1 MKRFLHKIFGHFFIS
16 FILLNIT
23 SQLLFDFQIKKN
35 SIVDKILRQ
44 SRKSGESHIL
54 YIGDSVGMQILSG
67 RENAFATNMNVLM
80 AGQYIIV
87 REFIKRNPQIKQI
100 IFLGLPTSLGRQFE
114 TSGSYSFFL
123 EPFFSIKFLKYFSPL
138 LLNKINF
145 EKKSYL
151 TLFPLFKYSN
161 FISDIN
167 FDKYNKLK
175 MGEISDISIEYIS
188 KLIHF
193 TKNNNIELH
202 FISPPLNKNYSI
214 TFNNWKPMK
223 NKMRKEF
230 GNTFDN
236 YWKNI
241 KVYPDTCFAD
251 YAHFDKVYL
260 KNNREN
266 IFLDLISEEIL
277 KRFSD
282 QN

>member
-1 MKRFLHKIFGHFFIS
+1 MKRFLHKIFVHFFIS

-23 SQLLFDFQIKKN
+23 SQLLFDLQIKKN
-35 SIVDKILRQ
+35 SIVDKIIRQ
-44 SRKSGESHIL
+44 SRKSGEGHIL

-114 TSGSYSFFL
+114 TSGSYSYFL

-202 FISPPLNKNYSI
+202 FISPPLKKNYSI

>member
-1 MKRFLHKIFGHFFIS
+1 MKRFLYKIFGHFFIS

-23 SQLLFDFQIKKN
+23 SQLLFNFEIKKN
-35 SIVDKILRQ
+35 STVDKILRQ
-44 SRKSGESHIL
+44 SRKIGESHIL

-100 IFLGLPTSLGRQFE
+100 IYIGLPTSLGRQFE

-123 EPFFSIKFLKYFSPL
+123 EPFFSFKFLKYFSPL
-138 LLNKINF
+138 LLNKINN

-167 FDKYNKLK
+167 FDKYNRLK
-175 MGEISDISIEYIS
+175 MGEISDISIEYINE
-188 KLIHF
+188 LIHF
-193 TKNNNIELH
+193 TKKKNIELD
-202 FISPPLNKNYSI
+202 FICPPLKKNYST
-214 TFNNWKPMK
+214 TFNEWKPMK
-223 NKMRKEF
+223 NRMRKEF

-241 KVYPDTCFAD
+241 KFYPDTCFID
-251 YAHFDKVYL
+251 YCHFNNAYL
-260 KNNREN
+260 KKNREN
-266 IFLDLISEEIL
+266 IFQDLISERIL
-277 KRFSD
+277 KRFSKS
-282 QN
+282 N